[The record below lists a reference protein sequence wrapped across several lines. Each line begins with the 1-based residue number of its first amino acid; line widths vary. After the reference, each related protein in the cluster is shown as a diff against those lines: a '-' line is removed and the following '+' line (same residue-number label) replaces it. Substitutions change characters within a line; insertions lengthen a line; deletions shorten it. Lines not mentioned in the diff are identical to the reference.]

1 MKRPEDARENI
12 GRSVSAITQG
22 EMVMP
27 GIGCA
32 VERAYTTEVRAAM
45 GGMLPALG
53 NTTFDLHV
61 NREMFGR
68 NVPATV

>member
-1 MKRPEDARENI
+1 
-12 GRSVSAITQG
+12 
-22 EMVMP
+22 MP